1 MALNGKMQKYAEGRA
16 HGLSPRDAGLAA
28 GYSGSGLAV
37 TVSRIDKRDDVRS
50 EIQRLKRGGKAEP
63 EAKSDDNGIDSWA
76 MKDSYDSPLELL
88 RDVWNN
94 PKAPK
99 GIRYQAAKDALPY
112 LHARMEGGKK
122 EEKEKGAKGAAKG
135 KFQPGNRPSMY
146 Q

>member
-1 MALNGKMQKYAEGRA
+1 MKAKQKQYAIGVDYGTNSVRALVVEGG
-16 HGLSPRDAGLAA
+16 HPVHVLVAGEPHARHERGA
-28 GYSGSGLAV
+28 FFER
-37 TVSRIDKRDDVRS
+37 T
-50 EIQRLKRGGKAEP
+50 ERGGKAEP